1 MEKTIKTYLE
11 SRKESSSILE
21 CEVIDII
28 LNHEDESL
36 ESFISNVLNY
46 GCVSGIVGELIY
58 YYQTEEFFNT
68 FKDEINDLAHS
79 LSEDIYGN
87 SFELYHNLNGG
98 CSKNNLSWFAFEEIT
113 RMLADELELNY

>member
-1 MEKTIKTYLE
+1 MEKTIKNYLE

-21 CEVIDII
+21 YEVIDII
-28 LNHEDESL
+28 LNHEDEGL

-46 GCVSGIVGELIY
+46 GCVSGIVSELIY

-68 FKDEINDLAHS
+68 FKEEINNLVHS

-87 SFELYHNLNGG
+87 PFELYYNLNGG